1 MKTWKDDA
9 REGGKFHDRLIIC
22 TVKYNYF
29 YFFLNTI
36 ELHIKNNYS
45 MINQK
50 DFLSAR
56 KYLRK
61 NDDLI
66 QSKRNI
72 DVEILYLCN

>member
-1 MKTWKDDA
+1 MYLILNPVITFIKKKSKMKTWKDDA

-45 MINQK
+45 MIN
-50 DFLSAR
+50 
-56 KYLRK
+56 
-61 NDDLI
+61 
-66 QSKRNI
+66 
-72 DVEILYLCN
+72 